1 MTTEEQWKEEL
12 EKMWHVVNFGE
23 TVSFIEHLLYS
34 QKEAL
39 MRKAIACV
47 PEKDIAKLGSEN
59 QEIYQ
64 AYEKG
69 FNDCREQT
77 LQKLGEI
84 LNEKY

>member
-47 PEKDIAKLGSEN
+47 PEMRIIPEELGMGSVAAHSHN
-59 QEIYQ
+59 L
-64 AYEKG
+64 
-69 FNDCREQT
+69 CRNQT

-84 LNEKY
+84 E